1 MEEQEIIIDPV
12 AMRAYI
18 LDKFVKEGDY
28 DFMQEGDLE
37 KIVSAMADLDAAYMD
52 SVGDGVYDD
61 DEAYEKMFP
70 QLQKQFPDYKMYC
83 MRLCEDYL
91 DFSEEYLAS
100 IDAIDW
106 E

>member
-1 MEEQEIIIDPV
+1 MEEENIVIDTE

-18 LDKFVKEGDY
+18 LDKFEKEGD
-28 DFMQEGDLE
+28 FAFFKEGELAR
-37 KIVSAMADLDAAYMD
+37 IVDAMIGLDKAYAED
-52 SVGDGVYDD
+52 VGTGVYDD
-61 DEAYEKMFP
+61 DEAYEKMYP
-70 QLQKQFPDYKMYC
+70 ALQAQFPEYKMYC

-91 DFSEEYLAS
+91 DFSEEYLVS